1 MSFDNTI
8 RTYGDNAAN
17 LVAIFSITSPLIIT
31 VCTWIVFSLL
41 IGTQC
46 YSHTRQQDK
55 TMDNMDNSTLLMRL
69 QRCITNVRHSP
80 NSHYTKDKKAAI
92 VSSVVIGFVR
102 LLLIVALDCSA
113 TFYTL
118 NLFEIKL
125 EKIHHNRD
133 SAHRILYST
142 PFFLLAYDATCLIVY
157 AISVVTVCAKIINF
171 DGKTFYYY
179 LTLTLSVPIASIL
192 LHLPYIAT
200 AYLNDANYAG
210 SVLILYT
217 VVTFLE
223 FIVLQFIFI
232 QWFNLKPADDDSK
245 PEDSSQENQK
255 PVHGQNASPSPGHE
269 PSSAKEA
276 KSVTQGSQCHSPNL
290 SRYCHLVSFTVIV
303 FFSLFFLYWIIGIS
317 VCFFYYLPINH
328 SISSTSN
335 QIIIIYQT
343 GLIFVGA
350 IVAYKT
356 FFKRRNLFVKAL
368 DDCEKEIVK
377 DFLLTKDE
385 KSGWGKNTD
394 QEKLTIFYRYIIKYA
409 IDKFTES

>member
-1 MSFDNTI
+1 MKGYVQEQSINARVDESSIASAINEMSFDNTI

-17 LVAIFSITSPLIIT
+17 LVAIFSVTSPLIIT
-31 VCTWIVFSLL
+31 VCTWIIFSLL

-55 TMDNMDNSTLLMRL
+55 TTTMDNMDNSTLLMRL
-69 QRCITNVRHSP
+69 QHCITNVRHSP
-80 NSHYTKDKKAAI
+80 SSHYTKDKKAAI
-92 VSSVVIGFVR
+92 ISSVVIGFVR

-118 NLFEIKL
+118 NLL
-125 EKIHHNRD
+125 EKIHHDRD

-157 AISVVTVCAKIINF
+157 AISVVTVYAKIINF
-171 DGKTFYYY
+171 DGETFYYY

-232 QWFNLKPADDDSK
+232 QWFNLKLAEQHNSK
-245 PEDSSQENQK
+245 PEDSSQKNQK
-255 PVHGQNASPSPGHE
+255 SADKQNTESNSRSPAHE
-269 PSSAKEA
+269 ASSAKEA
-276 KSVTQGSQCHSPNL
+276 KSVKQGSQCHSKTCL
-290 SRYCHLVSFTVIV
+290 SRCHLVSFTVIV

-335 QIIIIYQT
+335 QIIIVYQT

-377 DFLLTKDE
+377 DLLLTKDE
-385 KSGWGKNTD
+385 N
-394 QEKLTIFYRYIIKYA
+394 
-409 IDKFTES
+409 

>member
-1 MSFDNTI
+1 M
-8 RTYGDNAAN
+8 
-17 LVAIFSITSPLIIT
+17 
-31 VCTWIVFSLL
+31 
-41 IGTQC
+41 
-46 YSHTRQQDK
+46 
-55 TMDNMDNSTLLMRL
+55 
-69 QRCITNVRHSP
+69 
-80 NSHYTKDKKAAI
+80 
-92 VSSVVIGFVR
+92 VI
-102 LLLIVALDCSA
+102 
-113 TFYTL
+113 
-118 NLFEIKL
+118 
-125 EKIHHNRD
+125 
-133 SAHRILYST
+133 
-142 PFFLLAYDATCLIVY
+142 
-157 AISVVTVCAKIINF
+157 VCAMIIIF
-171 DGKTFYYY
+171 DGKAFYYY

-232 QWFNLKPADDDSK
+232 QWFNLKPAEQHNSE
-245 PEDSSQENQK
+245 PENSVEPSQENCESVQQ
-255 PVHGQNASPSPGHE
+255 QNSE
-269 PSSAKEA
+269 PENLPPPEASSAEVE
-276 KSVTQGSQCHSPNL
+276 KSEVQGSQCHSPL
-290 SRYCHLVSFTVIV
+290 SRYSLCRLVSFIAIV

-368 DDCEKEIVK
+368 DDCEEEVVK
-377 DFLLTKDE
+377 DLLTEEE
-385 KSGWGKNTD
+385 KLGWGTNTD

-409 IDKFTES
+409 IDRFTKESYV